1 MADMGMAPFLP
12 ALNRKARSELD
23 RMGTRRTFAAGT
35 TILAEGE
42 LAGRVGILREGLVKL
57 TSSQTDGYRTVL
69 ALRGVGELLGEM
81 SAIDGRP
88 RSASVDALV
97 RCSVQLV
104 SAEEF
109 VRFVGSHPSASMA
122 VMRTLVA
129 RLRESDHHR
138 VQFASDGVP
147 RRLARRLLQL
157 ADSHGRVAD
166 DCSIDISLPFTQDD
180 LAGTV
185 SASRDAVARALKDWR
200 ALGLITTGR
209 RRITLVDPAGLSR
222 LNSL

>member
-1 MADMGMAPFLP
+1 MGMAPFLP

-138 VQFASDGVP
+138 V
-147 RRLARRLLQL
+147 
-157 ADSHGRVAD
+157 
-166 DCSIDISLPFTQDD
+166 
-180 LAGTV
+180 
-185 SASRDAVARALKDWR
+185 
-200 ALGLITTGR
+200 
-209 RRITLVDPAGLSR
+209 
-222 LNSL
+222 